1 MKSEE
6 PELDSQGNQI
16 ELDRKDLQQKA
27 DELKSGTPS
36 QEEIDSYEADR
47 QRFNAE
53 VDTFNARINRHKS
66 DVAKF
71 NAELDRYNSM
81 P

>member
-1 MKSEE
+1 
-6 PELDSQGNQI
+6 
-16 ELDRKDLQQKA
+16 
-27 DELKSGTPS
+27 
-36 QEEIDSYEADR
+36 
-47 QRFNAE
+47 
-53 VDTFNARINRHKS
+53 VDTFNVRINRHKS